1 MLWLKSF
8 HVIFMVTWFAGL
20 FYLPRLFVYF
30 AESDSEHTRQT
41 LAVMQRK
48 LLIMTWIGGI
58 LTVLFGITLVLR
70 YPAYL
75 SLPWMHIKLTLVL
88 VLIVFH
94 GWLHFHTGALRAG
107 KRPHSSK
114 FYRWINEVPTL
125 VLVPVVILVI
135 LKPVSG

>member
-1 MLWLKSF
+1 MLWLKSL

-30 AESDSEHTRQT
+30 AETDSQTTRRT
-41 LAVMQRK
+41 LATMQRK
-48 LLIMTWIGGI
+48 LLVMTWIGGL
-58 LTVLFGITLVLR
+58 LTLAFGIAMVVM

-88 VLIVFH
+88 GLILFH
-94 GWLHFHTGALRAG
+94 GWLHVHTRALSAG
-107 KRPHSSK
+107 RTPRSSR

-125 VLVPVVILVI
+125 VLIPVVILVI
-135 LKPVSG
+135 LKPVFG